1 MIKKAKKTNSKKSQ
15 NHTGVLV
22 LENKRVFK
30 GIGIGYQGEA
40 TGEVCFNTSLT
51 GYQEIISDP
60 SYAGKWE
67 AENPGVYFRNNVWHW
82 RPLWDYVCLACGDTM
97 TTSDLEAG
105 HYNDGHEI
113 DADQCAVIV
122 ERLEFLLKIGAVAK
136 YEVERKT
143 QDKESEDYPFDEE
156 NVIEFV
162 NFVKHSGGFKIC

>member
-1 MIKKAKKTNSKKSQ
+1 MGMDVFGINPELKSQ
-15 NHTGVLV
+15 RPIMPDWDT
-22 LENKRVFK
+22 
-30 GIGIGYQGEA
+30 A
-40 TGEVCFNTSLT
+40 TDEQKDKYFEET
-51 GYQEIISDP
+51 Q
-60 SYAGKWE
+60 KWE
-67 AENPGVYFRNNVWHW
+67 AENPGGYFRNNVWHW

-113 DADQCAVIV
+113 DAEQCEVIV

>member
-1 MIKKAKKTNSKKSQ
+1 MGMDVYGINPELKSDRPIMPDWDTATDEQ
-15 NHTGVLV
+15 
-22 LENKRVFK
+22 KDKYF
-30 GIGIGYQGEA
+30 EA
-40 TGEVCFNTSLT
+40 SL
-51 GYQEIISDP
+51 Q
-60 SYAGKWE
+60 WE

-113 DADQCAVIV
+113 DAEQCAVIV

-136 YEVERKT
+136 YEVERKV